1 MAVREPSAAG
11 SFYPAQKEEL
21 NKQLDILFENLPEQN
36 KTKCVIAPHAG
47 YVYSGK
53 TAAYSFKALKESKT
67 FVILSPSHTG
77 LGPEISVS
85 NATEWKTPLGN
96 VAVDEILKEKLLAKL
111 GIEAD
116 NLAHIGEHSIELQI
130 PFLQKMF
137 KQFKIL
143 PITIMEQRFEEL
155 EKIGNI
161 LAELE
166 GEFSII
172 ASGDFTHHK
181 PVEIATKQDHEVIK
195 KIEELDTK
203 GFHQKVVSENLSI
216 CGLSPI
222 TILTQYCK
230 KTGFEKGKLLHYD
243 TSATET
249 GDEESVV
256 GYAAIG
262 FY

>member
-1 MAVREPSAAG
+1 MVVREPSVAG
-11 SFYPAQKEEL
+11 SFYPAQK
-21 NKQLDILFENLPEQN
+21 KQLEKQLESLFENVSKQE
-36 KTKCVIAPHAG
+36 KTKCVIVPHAG
-47 YVYSGK
+47 YIYSGK
-53 TAAYSFKALKESKT
+53 TAAYSFKALQESKT

-77 LGPEISVS
+77 IGPEVSISD
-85 NATEWKTPLGN
+85 ADEWKTPLGN
-96 VAVDEILKEKLLAKL
+96 VPIDTELREKLLAKL
-111 GIEAD
+111 EIEAD

-137 KQFKIL
+137 NKFKIL

-161 LAELE
+161 LAEL
-166 GEFSII
+166 GNNFSII

-181 PVEIATKQDHEVIK
+181 PLEIASKKDHEAIK
-195 KIEELDTK
+195 KIEALDAK

-222 TILTQYCK
+222 TVLTQYCK
-230 KTGFEKGKLLHYD
+230 KTGFAKGKLLHYD

-249 GDEESVV
+249 KDEESVV

>member
-1 MAVREPSAAG
+1 
-11 SFYPAQKEEL
+11 
-21 NKQLDILFENLPEQN
+21 
-36 KTKCVIAPHAG
+36 
-47 YVYSGK
+47 
-53 TAAYSFKALKESKT
+53 
-67 FVILSPSHTG
+67 
-77 LGPEISVS
+77 
-85 NATEWKTPLGN
+85 
-96 VAVDEILKEKLLAKL
+96 
-111 GIEAD
+111 
-116 NLAHIGEHSIELQI
+116 
-130 PFLQKMF
+130 
-137 KQFKIL
+137 
-143 PITIMEQRFEEL
+143 MEQRFEEL

-249 GDEESVV
+249 GDEENVV

>member
-1 MAVREPSAAG
+1 MLVREPSSAG
-11 SFYPAQKEEL
+11 SFYPAQKEQLE
-21 NKQLDILFENLPEQN
+21 KQLESLFENVPKQE

-53 TAAYSFKALKESKT
+53 TAAYSFKALQESKT

-77 LGPEISVS
+77 LGPEVSVS
-85 NATEWKTPLGN
+85 NAGQWKTPIGN
-96 VAVDEILKEKLLAKL
+96 VAVDEILREKLLAKL

-130 PFLQKMF
+130 PFLQKIF
-137 KQFKIL
+137 KGFKIL

-155 EKIGNI
+155 EKIGNVF
-161 LAELE
+161 AKLE
-166 GEFSII
+166 GNFSII

-181 PVEIATKQDHEVIK
+181 PLETATKNDYEAIK
-195 KIEELDTK
+195 KIEELDAK
-203 GFHQKVVSENLSI
+203 GFHQKVISENLSI

-243 TSATET
+243 TSAITAE
-249 GDEESVV
+249 DEESVV